1 MGLSFSMIKILAFI
15 NNEKI
20 LITIDDN
27 DVLLVNSEHDVINKI
42 IKSAYADAR
51 KSYGPECGFFGG
63 YLAMELD
70 KYGVKILKVSDTE
83 EDEAEENRVW

>member
-1 MGLSFSMIKILAFI
+1 MIKILAFF

-27 DVLLVNSEHDVINKI
+27 DVLLVNSENDFTNKI

-51 KSYGPECGFFGG
+51 KSYGPECGFFGK
-63 YLAMELD
+63 YMAMELV
-70 KYGVKILKVSDTE
+70 KYGAKILKVSDTE

>member
-1 MGLSFSMIKILAFI
+1 MIKILASF
-15 NNEKI
+15 NDEKI
-20 LITIDDN
+20 LITLDDD
-27 DVLLVNSEHDVINKI
+27 DVLLVNTEHDVINKI

-63 YLAMELD
+63 YMAMQLD
-70 KYGVKILKVSDTE
+70 KYGAKILEVSDTE

>member
-1 MGLSFSMIKILAFI
+1 MGLSFSMIKIVASF
-15 NNEKI
+15 NDEKI
-20 LITIDDN
+20 LITLDDD

-63 YLAMELD
+63 YWAMELV
-70 KYGVKILKVSDTE
+70 KHGVKILKVSDTE

>member
-1 MGLSFSMIKILAFI
+1 MIKILAFF

-27 DVLLVNSEHDVINKI
+27 DVLLVNSEHDFINKI

-51 KSYGPECGFFGG
+51 KSYGPECGFFGK
-63 YLAMELD
+63 YMAMKLVR
-70 KYGVKILKVSDTE
+70 YGAKILKVSDTE

>member
-1 MGLSFSMIKILAFI
+1 MIKILAFI

-27 DVLLVNSEHDVINKI
+27 DVLLVNSEHDVINEI

-51 KSYGPECGFFGG
+51 RRYGPECGFFGK
-63 YLAMELD
+63 YMAMELV
-70 KYGVKILKVSDTE
+70 KHGVKILEVSDTE